1 MSADVTRRLSL
12 LSDEMARLRAEV
24 AILREQ
30 LVFQAQVMDEAR
42 VRSLV
47 AETPLAE
54 RAFHL
59 AAGDH
64 RRIER
69 ATLEAEQS
77 LAELSADRDRLLDAL
92 SPLRTG

>member
-1 MSADVTRRLSL
+1 MTTDVKRRLSL
-12 LSDEMARLRAEV
+12 LAEEIARLRTEV

-30 LVFQAQVMDEAR
+30 LEFQTDVLEEAR

-47 AETPLAE
+47 AETPLADRE
-54 RAFHL
+54 FRQ

-69 ATLEAEQS
+69 AVLEAERT
-77 LAELSADRDRLLDAL
+77 LAELAADRDRLLDAL
-92 SPLRTG
+92 SPLGTG

>member
-1 MSADVTRRLSL
+1 MSAHLKRRLSL
-12 LSDEMARLRAEV
+12 LSEEIARLRTEV

-30 LVFQAQVMDEAR
+30 LEFQTDVLEEAR

-47 AETPLAE
+47 AETPLADRE
-54 RAFHL
+54 FRV

-69 ATLEAEQS
+69 AKLEAERS
-77 LAELSADRDRLLDAL
+77 LVELVAERDLLLDAL
-92 SPLRTG
+92 SPLSAG